1 MVFIHRFTAMRP
13 AKERAQDIASVPYDV
28 VNEEEAREIISK
40 NPYSFLRIS
49 RSDALM
55 PDISPYADEV
65 YGKAK
70 ETLNQYISD
79 GLFVSDTV
87 PGIYLYR
94 VIMGDEIYTGMCC
107 CCSVSD
113 YVSGAIRR
121 HELTRYEKEEDRTRH
136 IDTVNAN
143 TGPVVLL
150 YRDIPEVKEIIAAVI
165 RDARTPDIE
174 VSGPGGSVHQI
185 YEITDTLILNRLES
199 LFSSVPQLYIADGH
213 HRAKSAVNVFEK
225 RSAEKPVPEE
235 TGRFLGVLFADNEV
249 RVHGYSRLLSD
260 LGEFTPE
267 SFLSALSGVF
277 MVTPYYSV
285 DEQAYLIQSFADP
298 CTHHILHL
306 YLDGQWYECAR
317 ERDPNT
323 DTKSGLDVTYLQ
335 DQVLTP
341 LLGIKDPRK
350 DPRLQYLGGARPLAD
365 LVARVDSREYVAAI
379 AMQPVSVSTVFAIAD
394 AGCVMPPK
402 STWFEPK
409 LMSGLL
415 IHTLS

>member
-1 MVFIHRFTAMRP
+1 MVHIHRFTAMRP

-40 NPYSFLRIS
+40 SPHSFLRIS
-49 RSDALM
+49 RSDVLM

-65 YGKAK
+65 YRKAG
-70 ETLNQYISD
+70 ETLDQYVSD

-94 VIMGDEIYTGMCC
+94 VMMGDEIYTGMCC

-150 YRDIPEVKEIIAAVI
+150 YREIPEVTDIIAAVI
-165 RDARTPDIE
+165 RDALTPDIE
-174 VSGPGGSVHQI
+174 VSGSGGSVHQI
-185 YEITDTLILNRLES
+185 YQITDSVILNRLET
-199 LFSSVPQLYIADGH
+199 LFSNVPELYIADGH

-260 LGEFTPE
+260 LGEFNPE
-267 SFLSALSGVF
+267 SFLSALSRFFAVS
-277 MVTPYYSV
+277 PYHQA
-285 DEQAYLIQSFADP
+285 DGQAYLIQPCADP

-317 ERDPNT
+317 ERDPDA
-323 DTKSGLDVTYLQ
+323 DTISGLDVSYLQ
-335 DQVLTP
+335 DHVLTP

-365 LVARVDSREYVAAI
+365 LMARVDSREYMAAI
-379 AMQPVSVSTVFAIAD
+379 AMQPVSVTTVFAIAD

-409 LMSGLL
+409 LLSGLL
-415 IHTLS
+415 IHKIS